1 MSRRKTND
9 AVIQRLYD
17 EGLTTTKTAEHFGVS
32 SRAIRLRY
40 EIIGIDVSVRRRTP
54 KYAVNEHFFDTWTPD
69 MAYALGFILTD
80 GCVSGNLVTISQA
93 VPEPLEAIKRMM
105 SSEHPI
111 NEVPNGV
118 NTLFTLNI
126 SRKSLVTA
134 LAKRGIYAAKSLT
147 VELPKV
153 PDKYFADFLRGVID
167 GDGWAHPKGYVVTIT
182 SGSASFSEQLNERL
196 NDVGFPFRVEHDGY
210 AYRIKLSGKDEI
222 KRLESYLY
230 YDPNAFYIERKR
242 TAMRY
247 HKLTA

>member
-1 MSRRKTND
+1 MSRRKTD
-9 AVIQRLYD
+9 DTVIQRLYD
-17 EGLTTTKTAEHFGVS
+17 EGLTTTKIAEHFRVS
-32 SRAIRLRY
+32 PRAIRLRF

-54 KYAVNEHFFDTWTPD
+54 KYAVNEQFFDTWSPD

-80 GCVSGNLVTISQA
+80 GCVSGNIVSISQA

-111 NEVPNGV
+111 NEVPNGR
-118 NTLFTLNI
+118 NSLYTLSIN
-126 SRKSLVTA
+126 RKTLVTA
-134 LAKRGIYAAKSLT
+134 LANRGIYAAKSLT

-182 SGSASFSEQLNERL
+182 SGSELFAEQLNDRL
-196 NDVGFPFRVEHDGY
+196 NGVGFPFRARHDGY

-242 TAMRY
+242 ERMRY